1 MSNYDERESANDD
14 STITT
19 IYPKDSSYL
28 SFFLLIVPIFGFI
41 CLLPIFFII
50 SGPGIHDG
58 SVVFM
63 LILSAFVL
71 LTLINAYRT
80 LFFTKVQY
88 HETFIQFKGFTHT
101 LFPHK
106 NITNINYSDIV
117 EAYTFKPS
125 GYLYTTFWLLL
136 IKKIDGT
143 TIKFNISIFN
153 RNEVLILLHQ
163 HMVNQLSNNPVNELH
178 TFSINIENEP
188 KTFWTGRYRKLDI
201 YINNTDKLNIVTSN
215 ITLHIHIGDI
225 LTLIG
230 NNRAHIFRIQDYPRA
245 TYKIQ
250 ET

>member
-28 SFFLLIVPIFGFI
+28 SFFLLIVPVFG
-41 CLLPIFFII
+41 LLPISFII

-63 LILSAFVL
+63 LFPSAFVL
-71 LTLINAYRT
+71 FTLINVYRT

-117 EAYTFKPS
+117 EAYTFKQS
-125 GYLYTTFWLLL
+125 VSLYTTFWLL
-136 IKKIDGT
+136 IKK
-143 TIKFNISIFN
+143 N
-153 RNEVLILLHQ
+153 RWND
-163 HMVNQLSNNPVNELH
+163 N
-178 TFSINIENEP
+178 
-188 KTFWTGRYRKLDI
+188 
-201 YINNTDKLNIVTSN
+201 
-215 ITLHIHIGDI
+215 
-225 LTLIG
+225 
-230 NNRAHIFRIQDYPRA
+230 
-245 TYKIQ
+245 
-250 ET
+250 

>member
-28 SFFLLIVPIFGFI
+28 SFFLLLVPVFG
-41 CLLPIFFII
+41 LLPIFFII

-58 SVVFM
+58 SVIFM
-63 LILSAFVL
+63 LFPSAFVL
-71 LTLINAYRT
+71 FTLIYVYRT

-117 EAYTFKPS
+117 EAYTFKQS
-125 GYLYTTFWLLL
+125 VSLYTTFWLL
-136 IKKIDGT
+136 IKKIDRK
-143 TIKFNISIFN
+143 TIKFNTSIFN
-153 RNEVLILLHQ
+153 RNEVMILLHQ
-163 HMVNQLSNNPVNELH
+163 HMVNQLSNNPVNELY

-188 KTFWTGRYRKLDI
+188 RSFWTGRNRELDI

-225 LTLIG
+225 LTLIE
-230 NNRAHIFRIQDYPRA
+230 NNRAHIFRIEDYPRA

>member
-28 SFFLLIVPIFGFI
+28 SFFLLIVPVFGFI
-41 CLLPIFFII
+41 GLLPILVII
-50 SGPGIHDG
+50 SGPGIPLG

-63 LILSAFVL
+63 LFPSAVVL
-71 LTLINAYRT
+71 LTLIYVYRT

-117 EAYTFKPS
+117 EAYTFKQS
-125 GYLYTTFWLLL
+125 VGLYTTFWLL

-143 TIKFNISIFN
+143 TIKFDTSIFN

-188 KTFWTGRYRKLDI
+188 GSFWTGRYRKLEI

-225 LTLIG
+225 LTLIE
-230 NNRAHIFRIQDYPRA
+230 NNRAHIFRIEDYPRA

>member
-1 MSNYDERESANDD
+1 MSNYDKRESANDD

-28 SFFLLIVPIFGFI
+28 SFFLLIVPIFGSS

-50 SGPGIHDG
+50 YGPGIHDG

-63 LILSAFVL
+63 LFLSAFVL

-117 EAYTFKPS
+117 EAYTFKES
-125 GYLYTTFWLLL
+125 VRLSTIFWLL

-143 TIKFNISIFN
+143 TIKFHISIFN

-215 ITLHIHIGDI
+215 ITLHIHLGDI
-225 LTLIG
+225 MTLIG